1 MTETF
6 RPLGELAD
14 EQVMRLAGRCG
25 RCAVRIVVWLRAHG
39 GVRTLAEIWEEVA
52 APVPEIEATLARL
65 DAAGLTQHRDMIM
78 DHGTELVWWAPR
90 VVTAAET
97 PARPEDVKCTRA

>member
-1 MTETF
+1 MTEKF
-6 RPLGELAD
+6 RPIGELAD
-14 EQVMRLAGRCG
+14 EQVMRLANRCG
-25 RCAVRIVVWLRAHG
+25 RCAVRIVAWLRTDG
-39 GVRTLAEIWEEVA
+39 GVKTLAEIWEEVA

-90 VVTAAET
+90 FVTLADTAT
-97 PARPEDVKCTRA
+97 RPEDVR